1 MRFSLISL
9 RAFKLPL
16 RKFEVGVPTSVVDV
30 SRTSVSSTRIFTA
43 LQFQRRMHES
53 SIAATARVL
62 ARNVIV
68 KGVLEGPSTATGSRR
83 ALCGTAGVAG
93 SGNLCGEPRSSSS
106 QHLSSINYGFLG
118 STTYSSLEST
128 CARCF
133 STNTHWKLVVFPG
146 FLRSAHNTDNS
157 VPRGTHSGFGR

>member
-1 MRFSLISL
+1 
-9 RAFKLPL
+9 
-16 RKFEVGVPTSVVDV
+16 
-30 SRTSVSSTRIFTA
+30 
-43 LQFQRRMHES
+43 MHES

-118 STTYSSLEST
+118 STTYSSLGSNETVQAAS
-128 CARCF
+128 
-133 STNTHWKLVVFPG
+133 VVLG
-146 FLRSAHNTDNS
+146 FLRSGGGRAHNYLGMQPCS
-157 VPRGTHSGFGR
+157 YSAASRQHLLLPHLQLLSLLQQW